1 MERDALAGGG
11 APPAHKIPPTCIQK
25 LFALNWYL
33 GYPSIP
39 LLLVKLVKHF
49 CWMLPSYL
57 QWPCHTYLSLGMV
70 LDGRS
75 YPELGL
81 RLKNWLPQTL
91 ARYARALSR
100 LSPTLYKNAS
110 APLSRGWF
118 LRIEAD
124 L

>member
-1 MERDALAGGG
+1 
-11 APPAHKIPPTCIQK
+11 
-25 LFALNWYL
+25 
-33 GYPSIP
+33 
-39 LLLVKLVKHF
+39 
-49 CWMLPSYL
+49 
-57 QWPCHTYLSLGMV
+57 MV
-70 LDGRS
+70 LVQGAFLDGCS
-75 YPELGL
+75 YPEVGL

-110 APLSRGWF
+110 APLSQGWF